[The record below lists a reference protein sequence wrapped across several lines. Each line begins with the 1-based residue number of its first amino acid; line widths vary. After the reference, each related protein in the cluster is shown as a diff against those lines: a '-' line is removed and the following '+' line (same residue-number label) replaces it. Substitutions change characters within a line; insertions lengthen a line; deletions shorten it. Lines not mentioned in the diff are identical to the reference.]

1 MCILDILFNPYVPSW
16 KVASLRYL
24 PLLPFPQKSSGGYA
38 SRFLYFSFCPAEQ
51 RDFPGN
57 VSLGGC
63 DSLPLVLVLTS
74 KQHDSWLG
82 YALHFLY
89 ITSLQMCCAGVQSR
103 VHHHSIVWRKALFS
117 PTPWANRGDI
127 LYRGELH
134 QALSPLSEEH
144 GVSVFHQTQTPKLIE
159 KRRKTSSQDKP
170 TLHLSLGPEHSALW
184 CALYFSKMSRPRAV
198 PVITQAHRL
207 EFELRSEWQKLNGVT
222 FHTLSLD

>member
-1 MCILDILFNPYVPSW
+1 MSPAGKF
-16 KVASLRYL
+16 ASLRYL
-24 PLLPFPQKSSGGYA
+24 PPPFSVKKFRRLCQPFPV
-38 SRFLYFSFCPAEQ
+38 

-103 VHHHSIVWRKALFS
+103 VHHHSIVWRKALSS
-117 PTPWANRGDI
+117 PTPWENRGDI
-127 LYRGELH
+127 LNRRELH
-134 QALSPLSEEH
+134 QARSALSEERS
-144 GVSVFHQTQTPKLIE
+144 VSVFHQTQTPKRIE

-184 CALYFSKMSRPRAV
+184 CAVYFSETSGPRTV
-198 PVITQAHRL
+198 PVINQAHRF
-207 EFELRSEWQKLNGVT
+207 EFELMSEWQKRNGVT